1 MQIMIG
7 SDHAGY
13 EMKNE
18 VAEFLRKRGYSI
30 QDVGTFSEE
39 SVDYPDFAFKVAE
52 GVAKKEAD
60 YGVLICGSGIGVSIS
75 ANKVKG
81 IRCAL
86 VYNLEVARLAK
97 EHNDA
102 NILAFGSRFMTAS
115 FIEEAIQIFLGAT
128 FEEGRH
134 CNRIRKIKAY
144 ERGENDER

>member
-86 VYNLEVARLAK
+86 IYNLEVARLAK

-102 NILAFGSRFMTAS
+102 NVLAFGSRFMTAS

-134 CNRIRKIKAY
+134 SNRIRKIKAY